1 MNKVVGIIIAVVVV
15 LVGGYFVL
23 KSSGVPVPEVP
34 GIELPEIT
42 AGENIVTYTD
52 SGYAPSPLT
61 VMVGETVTFRNE
73 SSEAMWTA
81 SAMHPTHTT
90 YSGTALEEHC
100 PDVANTSFDA
110 CTGIQPGDEWPFTF
124 LKEGT
129 WNYHNHLNSSH
140 FGSIVV
146 TAE

>member
-15 LVGGYFVL
+15 LVGGYFLL
-23 KSSGVPVPEVP
+23 KDSIQLPALG
-34 GIELPEIT
+34 LPEESPEMT
-42 AGENIVTYTD
+42 GETVVTYMD
-52 SGYAPSPLT
+52 AGYAPSPLT
-61 VMVGETVTFRNE
+61 IAVGETVTFRNE

-81 SAMHPTHTT
+81 SAMHPTHTV

-100 PDVANTSFDA
+100 PDIAGDAFDA
-110 CTGIQPGDEWPFTF
+110 CTGIQPGDEWSFTF
-124 LKEGT
+124 MKEGT
-129 WNYHNHLNSSH
+129 WNYHNHLNASH